1 MLAVDALGR
10 LEQAAGASAWEG
22 DGGGA
27 AAPPVTSDEVVAA
40 PEKWQRRRSDTVLS
54 SPLAILSIF
63 LTRDWDRTIFSND

>member
-1 MLAVDALGR
+1 MNETETEESLTARCLQRRSCRLLAVDALGR

-40 PEKWQRRRSDTVLS
+40 PEKV
-54 SPLAILSIF
+54 AEAAV
-63 LTRDWDRTIFSND
+63 